1 MVSWILY
8 LSLSSFKVLECSIR
22 YWKVSS
28 CTVCLLEVLVSK
40 VSSDP
45 FLLLLFCGF
54 KVCQMVSLGSL
65 CLSKFWV
72 SEHCFGFFGLVCQRF
87 QGLNVGGFLR
97 VCFLG
102 LRGLGI
108 K

>member
-1 MVSWILY
+1 M
-8 LSLSSFKVLECSIR
+8 LECSIR

-40 VSSDP
+40 VSLDP
-45 FLLLLFCGF
+45 FFFLLLFCGF
-54 KVCQMVSLGSL
+54 KVCQMVSSGFL
-65 CLSKFWV
+65 CLSKFLV
-72 SEHCFGFFGLVCQRF
+72 SEYCFGFFGLVCQRF

-97 VCFLG
+97 VCFFS